1 MAAKEPQGQG
11 KNSLNGGIMDFNK
24 LFQLVVAASL
34 INNFVFTRFL
44 GLCIF
49 FGVSRRME
57 TAIGMSITF
66 VSVMVI
72 SSVLSWLI
80 FKTVMIPLDVTFL
93 KIIVFIGIIAT
104 LVQSAETVM
113 KKMSPSLYYKLGIY
127 LALITT
133 NCIILAVPL
142 INAGEGYTLIE
153 SIAFGIGSGLGFAL
167 ALIIMASIREKL
179 ELAEV
184 PAPFKGLPISF
195 IVAGLIALAFT
206 GFSGLITL

>member
-1 MAAKEPQGQG
+1 
-11 KNSLNGGIMDFNK
+11 MDFNK
-24 LFQLVVAASL
+24 LFELIIAASL

-49 FGVSRRME
+49 FGVSRKME
-57 TAIGMSITF
+57 TAVGMSITF
-66 VSVMVI
+66 TSVMVI
-72 SSVLSWLI
+72 SAALSWLV
-80 FKTVMIPLDVTFL
+80 FTYVMIPFDITFL
-93 KIIVFIGIIAT
+93 KIVIFIGIVAAF
-104 LVQSAETVM
+104 VQSADTIM
-113 KKMSPSLYYKLGIY
+113 KKISPTMYYKLGVY

-142 INAGEGYTLIE
+142 INVGEGYNLIE
-153 SIAFGIGSGLGFAL
+153 SIAFGVGSGLGFTL
-167 ALIIMASIREKL
+167 ALVIMASIREKL

-184 PAPFKGLPISF
+184 PGPFKGLPIAF

>member
-1 MAAKEPQGQG
+1 MTDLIDITGER
-11 KNSLNGGIMDFNK
+11 IMDFNK

-49 FGVSRRME
+49 FGVSKKME
-57 TAIGMSITF
+57 TAVGMSITF
-66 VSVMVI
+66 TAVMVI
-72 SSVLSWLI
+72 SAALSWVVFNYLM
-80 FKTVMIPLDVTFL
+80 VPLDITFL
-93 KIIVFIGIIAT
+93 KIIVFIGIIAAF
-104 LVQSAETVM
+104 VQSADTIM
-113 KKMSPSLYYKLGIY
+113 KKVSPALYYKLGIY

-142 INAGEGYTLIE
+142 INAGEGYTFLE
-153 SIAFGIGSGLGFAL
+153 SMAFGVGSGLGFAL
-167 ALIIMASIREKL
+167 ALVIMASIREKL
-179 ELAEV
+179 ELADI
-184 PAPFKGLPISF
+184 PAPFRGLPISF